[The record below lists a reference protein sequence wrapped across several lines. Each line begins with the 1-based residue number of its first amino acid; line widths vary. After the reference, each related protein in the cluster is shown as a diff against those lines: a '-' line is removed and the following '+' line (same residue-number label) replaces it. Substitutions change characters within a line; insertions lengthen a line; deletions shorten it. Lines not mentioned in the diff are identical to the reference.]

1 MKNKSSEGYLESE
14 FKSLIFWQVNLIWVQ
29 SVIGTG
35 TENGI
40 IDGDDKWRDNEIVI
54 ARKNPLFSV
63 ETMVKSNSQNVI
75 GKKLTLD
82 VTIRWFDNEKQSIH
96 QKTDN

>member
-1 MKNKSSEGYLESE
+1 MKNKSSEGYSESE

-40 IDGDDKWRDNEIVI
+40 IDVDDKWRDNEIVT
-54 ARKNPLFSV
+54 ARKNP
-63 ETMVKSNSQNVI
+63 
-75 GKKLTLD
+75 
-82 VTIRWFDNEKQSIH
+82 
-96 QKTDN
+96 